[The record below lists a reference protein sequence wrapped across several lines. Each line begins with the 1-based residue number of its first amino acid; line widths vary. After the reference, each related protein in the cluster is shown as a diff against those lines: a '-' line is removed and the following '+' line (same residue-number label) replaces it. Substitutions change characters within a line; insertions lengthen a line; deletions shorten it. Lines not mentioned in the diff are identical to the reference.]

1 MQNDQ
6 GKIVDLYIPRKC
18 SATNRIIAANDHKSA
33 QFNVAVVDLKTGLAT
48 GEFHPICIA
57 GYMRGKGES
66 DACVNRLLH
75 EKNILTFAE

>member
-1 MQNDQ
+1 MWDNHRDKLTFRPYQ
-6 GKIVDLYIPRKC
+6 GSTALLQRL
-18 SATNRIIAANDHKSA
+18 ATPQSA
-33 QFNVAVVDLKTGLAT
+33 QFNVAVVDPKTGLAT